1 MIPYF
6 DLHCDTLG
14 VAFDKGLSLYSE
26 SLQASLS
33 HSDSFSTYIQVGAFW
48 SDYRYDNEECY
59 VRYKKALNHA
69 RVQSIKEVKNHEDL
83 KTGGYIL
90 AIEDARI
97 INGNLSRIYSLKN
110 DGVKI
115 ITPMWKGENI
125 LGGAWDTSVGLSSF
139 GTEAIKESLLCSI
152 IIDVSHASEKSF
164 YQIAELTQ
172 NHSKSLIASHS
183 NSYSVCPHKRNLT
196 DKQFDVIKEKNGI
209 VGISLVP
216 QHLSLE
222 RADISSF
229 LSHIYHFLSL
239 GGKDIISIGCDFDG
253 TDSLPD
259 GINGVSD
266 IPKLYQS
273 VENEF
278 GRITANKIFYQN
290 AFNFFIRNT

>member
-59 VRYKKALNHA
+59 VRYKKALSNA
-69 RVQSIKEVKNHEDL
+69 RAQSIKEVKNHEDL
-83 KTGGYIL
+83 KNGGYIL

-125 LGGAWDTSVGLSSF
+125 LGGAWDTTVGLSDF
-139 GTEAIKESLLCSI
+139 GTKAIKKSLLCSI

-164 YQIAELTQ
+164 YQIAELTKK
-172 NHSKSLIASHS
+172 HKKSFIASHS
-183 NSYSVCPHKRNLT
+183 NSYKLCPHKRNLT
-196 DKQFDVIKEKNGI
+196 DDQFNVIKNQNGI
-209 VGISLVP
+209 VGISMVP
-216 QHLSLE
+216 QHLSL
-222 RADISSF
+222 ATANVSSV
-229 LSHIYHFLSL
+229 LSHINHFLSL
-239 GGKDIISIGCDFDG
+239 GGEDTLCLGCDFDG

-266 IPKLYQS
+266 ISKLYQS